1 MMASLRLASVAPQK
15 RSALVVLMALATTAN
30 AFNAGAA
37 SRLPATIKT
46 VEPLA
51 HLNAPAVGLSAL
63 DALTI
68 GRAKSSCVCGGE
80 GCPACAGFTLPAR
93 ARALPMAR
101 TFEASTEA
109 AKSSCVCGGEGCPAC
124 AGFAL
129 PPRARVLRM
138 AAGPTFETSTKAAKS
153 SCVCGG
159 EGCPACAGFA
169 LPARAKTAL

>member
-15 RSALVVLMALATTAN
+15 RSAFVVLMALATTAN

-80 GCPACAGFTLPAR
+80 GCPACAGF
-93 ARALPMAR
+93 
-101 TFEASTEA
+101 
-109 AKSSCVCGGEGCPAC
+109 
-124 AGFAL
+124 AL

>member
-68 GRAKSSCVCGGE
+68 GR
-80 GCPACAGFTLPAR
+80 R
-93 ARALPMAR
+93 
-101 TFEASTEA
+101 
-109 AKSSCVCGGEGCPAC
+109 
-124 AGFAL
+124 
-129 PPRARVLRM
+129 
-138 AAGPTFETSTKAAKS
+138 AKS

>member
-46 VEPLA
+46 VDPLA
-51 HLNAPAVGLSAL
+51 RINAPAVGLSAL
-63 DALTI
+63 DALT
-68 GRAKSSCVCGGE
+68 
-80 GCPACAGFTLPAR
+80 
-93 ARALPMAR
+93 
-101 TFEASTEA
+101 ST
-109 AKSSCVCGGEGCPAC
+109 
-124 AGFAL
+124 
-129 PPRARVLRM
+129 
-138 AAGPTFETSTKAAKS
+138 KS

-169 LPARAKTAL
+169 LPARAKTAF